1 MEPSFDG
8 QESGMEGSTVGFADR
23 LFGLPN
29 QIAIMDHLAEWMR
42 QHLDARFASAQLYD
56 PKLKR
61 LRVVAQREFASG
73 LLDQFGEMSLRR
85 ERSAPVRR
93 ACNCRF
99 SFLM

>member
-1 MEPSFDG
+1 MGTDTDLGDEATSDRLPRDKHSQAG
-8 QESGMEGSTVGFADR
+8 AVGGVRSSKMKGVAAR

-73 LLDQFGEMSLRR
+73 LLDQFGEMS
-85 ERSAPVRR
+85 
-93 ACNCRF
+93 
-99 SFLM
+99 